1 MGLPKSTEAPMASE
15 RAFSCGNSTYYVVE
29 SYGRFKVQRQGWL
42 GRIFLG
48 YAVSL
53 AEAIARIEA
62 DAKCWQ
68 IRLARPASQ
77 Q

>member
-1 MGLPKSTEAPMASE
+1 MNTEAPMAE
-15 RAFSCGNSTYYVVE
+15 RAFSCGNSTYYVAE

-48 YAVSL
+48 YVVDL
-53 AEAIARIEA
+53 AEAIALIEA

-68 IRLARPASQ
+68 IRPAEPAA
-77 Q
+77 